1 MTGAA
6 FVPPAVGSIPKAA
19 SRYSPRLTND
29 AGQSGR
35 SQWMRAL
42 MGRFDAIEACKT
54 DAGAR
59 ARTAAGGE
67 ISCLDPGVQ
76 RAGSFTAQKNFLACL
91 IACLA
96 CTGCFDSSAP
106 PPPGS
111 DAVTPASRVA
121 DAATPPVSGGAP
133 PARVA
138 TAQPPNLGSEL
149 FALKTVITLPG
160 SPLSSFDI
168 VWLDPMMGL
177 LLVTDR
183 ANKAVHVVDTATTT
197 VIRTLTGFVG
207 LRTAPVDSGPNG
219 VITVRHESWAGDGD
233 STVKVHDL
241 LTGTLTNTIA
251 IPGGS
256 PTTRV
261 NQLCFSPRDNVVLL
275 ANDREGLITFIST
288 LTYQVLSQIKL
299 DGIQSAVKATNGIKQ
314 CQWNRRT
321 GKFNLAVPENNGT
334 GNGLG
339 AGVVLEISAKARTI
353 DKVFVIPQSVCIGP
367 QGLAI
372 GPERQILLGCSNRG
386 PGSIIIDDR
395 DGSVIKSLPGH
406 QGADEVW
413 FNDGD
418 SRYFIAESDN
428 PAGPRVGVVDSLIL
442 ASNELA
448 Q

>member
-1 MTGAA
+1 
-6 FVPPAVGSIPKAA
+6 
-19 SRYSPRLTND
+19 
-29 AGQSGR
+29 
-35 SQWMRAL
+35 MRKKNCL
-42 MGRFDAIEACKT
+42 VAC
-54 DAGAR
+54 
-59 ARTAAGGE
+59 
-67 ISCLDPGVQ
+67 
-76 RAGSFTAQKNFLACL
+76 F

-96 CTGCFDSSAP
+96 TLVAALLTIGWR
-106 PPPGS
+106 G
-111 DAVTPASRVA
+111 DARAQ
-121 DAATPPVSGGAP
+121 SGGQP
-133 PARVA
+133 PAVA
-138 TAQPPNLGSEL
+138 TTQPPNLGSEL
-149 FALKTVITLPG
+149 FALETVITLPG
-160 SPLSSFDI
+160 SPLSSFDT
-168 VWLDPMMGL
+168 VWLDPVMGVV
-177 LLVTDR
+177 LVTDR
-183 ANKAVHVVDTATTT
+183 ANKAVQVIEVATNT

-275 ANDREGLITFIST
+275 ANDREGLISFVST

-418 SRYFIAESDN
+418 GRYFIAESDN
-428 PAGPRVGVVDSLIL
+428 PAGPRVGVVDSIL
-442 ASNELA
+442 ESNELA
-448 Q
+448 QTSPIITTTDDHAVTADPVLNQVYVPIRNDGRGICAAVG

>member
-1 MTGAA
+1 MCKIISWSHVLAA
-6 FVPPAVGSIPKAA
+6 LVPALLIIAWNGDALAQRSTVPPPVA
-19 SRYSPRLTND
+19 
-29 AGQSGR
+29 
-35 SQWMRAL
+35 
-42 MGRFDAIEACKT
+42 
-54 DAGAR
+54 
-59 ARTAAGGE
+59 
-67 ISCLDPGVQ
+67 
-76 RAGSFTAQKNFLACL
+76 
-91 IACLA
+91 
-96 CTGCFDSSAP
+96 
-106 PPPGS
+106 
-111 DAVTPASRVA
+111 TPA
-121 DAATPPVSGGAP
+121 PLP
-133 PARVA
+133 PA
-138 TAQPPNLGSEL
+138 TQPLNPGNPAPLPPASTTQPSNPGNEV
-149 FALKTVITLPG
+149 FTLKTVITLPG
-160 SPLSSFDI
+160 SPLSSFDT
-168 VWLDPMMGL
+168 VWLDPVMGVV
-177 LLVTDR
+177 LVTDR
-183 ANKAVHVVDTATTT
+183 ANKAVQVIDTATNT

-241 LTGTLTNTIA
+241 LTGALTNTIP

-256 PTTRV
+256 PTTRADE
-261 NQLCFSPRDNVVLL
+261 LCFSPRDNVVLI
-275 ANDREGLITFIST
+275 ANDREGFITFIST

-339 AGVVLEISAKARTI
+339 VGVVLEISPKTRTI
-353 DKVFVIPQSVCIGP
+353 DKIFPIPQSVCIGP

-406 QGADEVW
+406 QGAHEVW

-418 SRYFIAESDN
+418 GRYLLAESNN
-428 PAGPRVGVVDSLIL
+428 PAGPRVGIVDSLIL
-442 ASNELA
+442 LSNEPIITTTDDHTVTADPVLNQVYVPIRNDGRGICSA
-448 Q
+448 GGGVDTQGCIAVFTAPEGP

>member
-1 MTGAA
+1 
-6 FVPPAVGSIPKAA
+6 
-19 SRYSPRLTND
+19 
-29 AGQSGR
+29 
-35 SQWMRAL
+35 
-42 MGRFDAIEACKT
+42 MGRFDVIDSESCKA
-54 DAGAR
+54 DAGAH

-67 ISCLDPGVQ
+67 ITCLDPGVQ

-106 PPPGS
+106 PPPVS
-111 DAVTPASRVA
+111 DAVTSATRVS
-121 DAATPPVSGGAP
+121 DAVTP

-138 TAQPPNLGSEL
+138 TTQPPNLGSE
-149 FALKTVITLPG
+149 FFTLKTVITLPG

-183 ANKAVHVVDTATTT
+183 AKKAVQVIDTATNT

-233 STVKVHDL
+233 GTVKVHDL
-241 LTGTLTNTIA
+241 LTGTLTNTVA

-275 ANDREGLITFIST
+275 ANDREGLITFVST

-299 DGIQSAVKATNGIKQ
+299 DGIQSAVRATNGIKQ

-339 AGVVLEISAKARTI
+339 AGVVLEISAKARTRPTP
-353 DKVFVIPQSVCIGP
+353 VRFG
-367 QGLAI
+367 
-372 GPERQILLGCSNRG
+372 
-386 PGSIIIDDR
+386 II
-395 DGSVIKSLPGH
+395 VSLPLG
-406 QGADEVW
+406 
-413 FNDGD
+413 
-418 SRYFIAESDN
+418 S
-428 PAGPRVGVVDSLIL
+428 
-442 ASNELA
+442 
-448 Q
+448 

>member
-6 FVPPAVGSIPKAA
+6 FVPPAVESIPKAA

-42 MGRFDAIEACKT
+42 MGRFDAIDSESCKT

-67 ISCLDPGVQ
+67 ISCLDPGMQ
-76 RAGSFTAQKNFLACL
+76 RAGGFTAQKNFLACL

-96 CTGCFDSSAP
+96 CTGCFDSSASP
-106 PPPGS
+106 PPVS

-121 DAATPPVSGGAP
+121 DAVTPPVSGGAP
-133 PARVA
+133 PPRVA
-138 TAQPPNLGSEL
+138 TTQPPNLGSE
-149 FALKTVITLPG
+149 FFTLKTVITLPG

-168 VWLDPMMGL
+168 VWLDPVMGL

-183 ANKAVHVVDTATTT
+183 ANKAVQVIDTATNT

-241 LTGTLTNTIA
+241 LAGTLTNTIA

-261 NQLCFSPRDNVVLL
+261 DKLCFSPRDNVVLL
-275 ANDREGLITFIST
+275 ANDRE
-288 LTYQVLSQIKL
+288 
-299 DGIQSAVKATNGIKQ
+299 
-314 CQWNRRT
+314 R
-321 GKFNLAVPENNGT
+321 
-334 GNGLG
+334 
-339 AGVVLEISAKARTI
+339 
-353 DKVFVIPQSVCIGP
+353 
-367 QGLAI
+367 
-372 GPERQILLGCSNRG
+372 
-386 PGSIIIDDR
+386 
-395 DGSVIKSLPGH
+395 
-406 QGADEVW
+406 
-413 FNDGD
+413 
-418 SRYFIAESDN
+418 
-428 PAGPRVGVVDSLIL
+428 
-442 ASNELA
+442 
-448 Q
+448 